1 MAVFKVDSEEQ
12 SRSDSGSL
20 SRPTACPLHQPTFEL
35 YCHNFGDTLVASRE
49 VFMRF
54 SRRDCLKAI
63 GGGVAAAAS
72 AKSLAMAARSES
84 KIDAGK
90 LRMPGLYPGRVV
102 SVENPAVLVS
112 GRYQAGAV
120 QQMMR
125 RGMTE
130 LTGADSWADAW
141 RLFFEPGD
149 VVGIKLNPVG
159 QPLVKSDAT
168 VVREII
174 AGLNAARVQNK
185 DIVVY
190 DRYRDQI
197 FNAGFDKW
205 LPEGVRTSYAADHYE
220 AIQLG
225 MDGYDPGHY
234 IDMALTLPGYGIDDA
249 RARRSFAARFITR
262 QVNKLI
268 NVPVLKDHQS
278 AGVTLALKN
287 LSHGLVNNVSRSHSS
302 SSLNACNSFIPA
314 VVSLPVI
321 RNKTV
326 LHILDGVK
334 GLYNGGPGAKAQF
347 VWEHRTIYFATD
359 PVALDRIGWE
369 VIDAKRVSVGMK
381 KLVEST
387 PDRFST
393 FVHRQPEHVEIAG
406 ALGLGIWDRAKIDLR
421 QQKV

>member
-1 MAVFKVDSEEQ
+1 MKFD
-12 SRSDSGSL
+12 R
-20 SRPTACPLHQPTFEL
+20 
-35 YCHNFGDTLVASRE
+35 RE
-49 VFMRF
+49 
-54 SRRDCLKAI
+54 CLKAM
-63 GGGVAAAAS
+63 GVGLAAATGVE
-72 AKSLAMAARSES
+72 SLAMAACSVS
-84 KIDAGK
+84 KTDASK

-102 SVENPAVLVS
+102 SVENPGVLVS
-112 GRYQAGAV
+112 GRYQAGPV

-130 LTGADSWADAW
+130 LTGADSWVDAW

-174 AGLNAARVQNK
+174 AGLKAAGVRNK
-185 DIVVY
+185 DIVAY
-190 DRYRDQI
+190 DRYRDQ
-197 FNAGFDKW
+197 FFQAGYDKW

-220 AIQLG
+220 TIQLG
-225 MDGYDPGHY
+225 MDGYDPDHY
-234 IDMALTLPGYGIDDA
+234 LDMALTLPGYGIDDA

-287 LSHGLVNNVSRSHSS
+287 MSHGLVNNVCRSHSS
-302 SSLNACNSFIPA
+302 SSLNACNTFIPA

-321 RNKTV
+321 RNKAV

-334 GLYNGGPGAKAQF
+334 GVYDGGPGARQQF
-347 VWEHRTIYFATD
+347 VWENRSLYFATD
-359 PVALDRIGWE
+359 PVALDHVGWE

-381 KLVEST
+381 KLFESP
-387 PDRFST
+387 PDKFST

-406 ALGLGIWDRAKIDLR
+406 ALGLGVWDRDKIDLR
-421 QQKV
+421 QLKV